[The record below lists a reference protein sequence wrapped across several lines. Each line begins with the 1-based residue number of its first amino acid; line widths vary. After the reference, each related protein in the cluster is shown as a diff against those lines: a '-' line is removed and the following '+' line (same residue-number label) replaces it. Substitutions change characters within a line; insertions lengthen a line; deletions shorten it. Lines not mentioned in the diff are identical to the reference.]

1 MWRMFILS
9 ISLLALGNAE
19 EMTKMLHAHSIE
31 VSYQTKDGRTAKI
44 RVARDSDLRCR
55 EVPFDGRTFWSEA
68 YPLQTVPE
76 FCTKRF
82 ITTAGVLSP
91 MKIHEKIDTYGELEV
106 LEFLEEMQEDPH
118 MLFVDSR
125 KKGWYEARTIPGA
138 VNIPFVYFTEEGKWE
153 KKKQEALVLLG
164 VRSTKEGYDFS
175 EAKTVLFF
183 CNGVWCRQSPQ
194 MIEALLA
201 MGYPPEKMK
210 WYRGGLH
217 SWLNVGITSIRP
229 TEKKKGV

>member
-1 MWRMFILS
+1 MWRMFILC
-9 ISLLALGNAE
+9 ISLFALSDAE
-19 EMTKMLHAHSIE
+19 ETPKMLHAHSIE
-31 VSYQTKDGRTAKI
+31 VSHQSQHGTVKKI

-55 EVPFDGRTFWSEA
+55 EVSFDGKTYWSEA
-68 YPLQTVPE
+68 YPLKTVPE

-82 ITTAGVLSP
+82 ITTAGQLSP
-91 MKIHEKIDTYGELEV
+91 MKMHEKIDTYGELEV
-106 LEFLEEMQEDPH
+106 LEFLEELQEDPH

-138 VNIPFVYFTEEGKWE
+138 VNIPFIYFTEDGKWE
-153 KKKQEALVLLG
+153 KKKQEALELLG
-164 VRSTKEGYDFS
+164 VKREKEGYDFS

-201 MGYPPEKMK
+201 IGYPPEKMK
-210 WYRGGLH
+210 WYRGGLQ
-217 SWLNVGITSIRP
+217 SWLNVGMTSLSP
-229 TEKKKGV
+229 SE